1 MSVNPS
7 IAFAA
12 VALQTDR
19 DTPAET
25 PKFLH
30 GLTGGTPYAV
40 SKSTASRSVSCGNR
54 AASNARVEA
63 IEANPTVNTL
73 CYPDVFPLYLYAAL
87 GAIKSSPD
95 STAGS
100 GYHKHVITMGADL
113 PYLTVWG
120 QLDKGIGVT
129 SGCRVGTL
137 EITASGNDY
146 LDAAISLMGTDS
158 KFGLSQIPGSLTA
171 SCYGGQFIT
180 TDCEFK
186 LDTAS
191 NVPKGALVSEATFT
205 IENNA
210 AAQTALGRAMPR
222 DIGIGQLAAGV
233 SVTTIPDDFKQ
244 FQKMLTGSDSETQVS
259 SKVVFGSVYAK
270 FVLDSD
276 ANQYIEIKYDHVPF
290 SAEFPEADPEGNEA
304 TIQFTCDSAIV
315 RDAKSS
321 PVTITVVNKVETY
334 DSAAAAAMFA
344 AKAPK
349 AAKASK

>member
-12 VALQTDR
+12 VALQADR
-19 DTPAET
+19 DTPAEQ

-40 SKSTASRSVSCGNR
+40 SKSTASRAVSCGNR
-54 AASNARVEA
+54 AASNARVESV
-63 IEANPTVNTL
+63 EANPTVNTL
-73 CYPDVFPLYLYAAL
+73 CYPDVLPLYLYAAL
-87 GAIKSSPD
+87 GSIKSSPEA
-95 STAGS
+95 SAGS
-100 GYHKHVITMGADL
+100 GYHKHVITMGPDL
-113 PYLTVWG
+113 PYLTLWG
-120 QLDKGIGVT
+120 QLDKGIGKT
-129 SGCRVGTL
+129 SGCRVGNL
-137 EITASGNDY
+137 QISAAGNDY
-146 LDAAISLMGTDS
+146 LDASISLMGIDS
-158 KFGLSQIPGSLTA
+158 QFGLASIPGSLKA
-171 SCYGGQFIT
+171 SCYDGQFIT

-191 NVPKGALVSEATFT
+191 SVPTAALVAEATFT

-210 AAQTALGRAMPR
+210 AAQSSLGRAMPR

-244 FQKMLTGSDSETQVS
+244 FQKMLTGSESATNVS

-270 FVLDSD
+270 FSLDSD
-276 ANQYIEIKYDHVPF
+276 AKQYIEVKYDHVPF

-321 PVTITVVNKVETY
+321 PVTITVVNKVERY
-334 DSAAAAAMFA
+334 DAAAAARIA
-344 AKAPK
+344 AK
-349 AAKASK
+349 

>member
-244 FQKMLTGSDSETQVS
+244 FQKMLTGSDTETQVS

>member
-158 KFGLSQIPGSLTA
+158 KFGLSQIPGSLNA

-191 NVPKGALVSEATFT
+191 NVPKEALVSEATFT

-276 ANQYIEIKYDHVPF
+276 AKQYIEIKYDHVPF

>member
-19 DTPAET
+19 DTAAET
-25 PKFLH
+25 PKYLH

-40 SKSTASRSVSCGNR
+40 SKSTASRAVSCGNR
-54 AASNARVEA
+54 AASNARVES

-87 GAIKSSPD
+87 GAIKSEPD
-95 STAGS
+95 TVGS
-100 GYHKHVITMGADL
+100 GEGYHKHTITMGADL

-129 SGCRVGTL
+129 SGCRVGNL
-137 EITASGNDY
+137 QITASGNDY
-146 LDAAISLMGTDS
+146 LDASISLMGIDS
-158 KFGLSQIPGSLTA
+158 KFGLSQIPGSLNA

-191 NVPKGALVSEATFT
+191 ADPKVALVSEASFT

-210 AAQTALGRAMPR
+210 AAQSSLGRAMPR

-244 FQKMLTGSDSETQVS
+244 FQKMLTGSDSTTDVS

-321 PVTITVVNKVETY
+321 PVTITVVNKVDKY
-334 DSAAAAAMFA
+334 DGAAAAAVFA
-344 AKAPK
+344 AKAR
-349 AAKASK
+349 KASK

>member
-191 NVPKGALVSEATFT
+191 NVPKEALVSEATFT

-276 ANQYIEIKYDHVPF
+276 AKQYIEIKYDHVPF

>member
-19 DTPAET
+19 DTAAET
-25 PKFLH
+25 PKYLH

-40 SKSTASRSVSCGNR
+40 SKSTASRAVSCGNR
-54 AASNARVEA
+54 AATNARVES

-87 GAIKSSPD
+87 GAIKSEPD
-95 STAGS
+95 TGGS
-100 GYHKHVITMGADL
+100 GEGYHKHTITMGADL
-113 PYLTVWG
+113 PYMTVWG
-120 QLDKGIGVT
+120 QLDKGIGKTV
-129 SGCRVGTL
+129 GCRVSNL
-137 EITASGNDY
+137 QITASGNDY
-146 LDAAISLMGTDS
+146 LDAAISLMGIDS
-158 KFGLSQIPGSLTA
+158 KFGLSEIPGSLKA
-171 SCYGGQFIT
+171 SCYDGQFIT

-191 NVPKGALVSEATFT
+191 ASPQVALVSDATFT

-210 AAQTALGRAMPR
+210 AAQSSLGRAMPR
-222 DIGIGQLAAGV
+222 DIGIGQLVAGV

-244 FQKMLTGSDSETQVS
+244 FQKMLTGSDSATDVS

-270 FVLDSD
+270 FVLDTD
-276 ANQYIEIKYDHVPF
+276 AKQYIEVKYDHVPF

-321 PVTITVVNKVETY
+321 PVTFTVVNKVDKY
-334 DSAAAAAMFA
+334 DGAAAAAMFA
-344 AKAPK
+344 IETP
-349 AAKASK
+349 KASK

>member
-73 CYPDVFPLYLYAAL
+73 CYPDVFPLYLYAVL

-191 NVPKGALVSEATFT
+191 NAPKEALVSEATFT

-276 ANQYIEIKYDHVPF
+276 AKQYIEIKYDHVPF

-344 AKAPK
+344 AKATK

>member
-19 DTPAET
+19 DTAAET
-25 PKFLH
+25 PKYLH

-40 SKSTASRSVSCGNR
+40 SKSTASRAVSCGNR
-54 AASNARVEA
+54 AASNARVES

-95 STAGS
+95 STAGA

-113 PYLTVWG
+113 PYLTLWG
-120 QLDKGIGVT
+120 QLDKGIGKTV
-129 SGCRVGTL
+129 GCRVGNL
-137 EITASGNDY
+137 QITASGNDY
-146 LDAAISLMGTDS
+146 LDAAISLMGIDS
-158 KFGLSQIPGSLTA
+158 KFGLSEIPGELKA
-171 SCYGGQFIT
+171 SCYDGQFIT

-191 NVPKGALVSEATFT
+191 ADPKVALVSEASFT

-210 AAQTALGRAMPR
+210 AAQSSLGRAMPR

-244 FQKMLTGSDSETQVS
+244 FQKMLTGSESATDVS

-276 ANQYIEIKYDHVPF
+276 AKQYIEIKYDHVPF

-321 PVTITVVNKVETY
+321 PVTITVVNKVDKY
-334 DSAAAAAMFA
+334 DGAAAAAMFA
-344 AKAPK
+344 AEAPK
-349 AAKASK
+349 ASK